1 MAKLFCTEAAV
12 EIVLESQKVM
22 GAYGCAKE
30 YDMERYARD
39 ILLMPIIGGS
49 SNIQRNNI
57 AKRLHL
63 N

>member
-1 MAKLFCTEAAV
+1 
-12 EIVLESQKVM
+12 VM
-22 GAYGCAKE
+22 GAYGCSTE

-57 AKRLHL
+57 ARRLRL
-63 N
+63 LP